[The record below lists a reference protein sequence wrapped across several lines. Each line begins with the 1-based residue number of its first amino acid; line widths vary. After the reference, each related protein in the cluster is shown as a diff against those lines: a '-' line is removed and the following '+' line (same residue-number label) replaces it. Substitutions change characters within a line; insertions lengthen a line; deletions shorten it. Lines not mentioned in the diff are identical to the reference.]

1 MNIQFK
7 LIEGL
12 LSVAALIA
20 AMLLYGHRQ
29 YSLGVSHTTDKYE
42 AALKKQKADASE
54 LLSSETAKVLSI
66 TQALQIAT
74 QKQELQDAK
83 NQSTINALADRLRA
97 AAGPSGRLLDPN
109 AGCGCN
115 SGGPASEVAS
125 AAGDRA
131 DNNPQ
136 AGGLL
141 SKQLSGLLLKLT
153 DEADEVNNAYIAC
166 RSDAYTVRN

>member
-7 LIEGL
+7 LIAGL

-29 YSLGVSHTTDKYE
+29 YVLGVSHTTDKYE
-42 AALKKQKADASE
+42 AALQKQKAEASE

-74 QKQELQDAK
+74 QKQELQDARNK
-83 NQSTINALADRLRA
+83 TTIDNLADRLRT
-97 AAGPSGRLLDPN
+97 AAGPAGRLRDPN
-109 AGCGCN
+109 AGCN
-115 SGGPASEVAS
+115 SSGPASEVAS

-131 DNNPQ
+131 DHSPQ